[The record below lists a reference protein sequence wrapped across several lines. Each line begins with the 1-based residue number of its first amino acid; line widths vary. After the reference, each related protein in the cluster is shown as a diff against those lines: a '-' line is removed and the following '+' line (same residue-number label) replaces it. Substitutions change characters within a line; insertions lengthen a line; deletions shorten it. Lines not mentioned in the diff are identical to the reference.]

1 MVPGDAGEPT
11 CLVQRGVSLPPVV
24 GAPLV
29 DALSNPTQGT
39 HEGCLYDY
47 TSMLSSA
54 STWRRAE
61 SRMSQALRR
70 LPRRSQ

>member
-39 HEGCLYDY
+39 HEGCLYD
-47 TSMLSSA
+47 
-54 STWRRAE
+54 
-61 SRMSQALRR
+61 
-70 LPRRSQ
+70 